1 MTTTTDK
8 IHAGLRWLS
17 NLTDL
22 TRGIVGIVT
31 RGEEVGK
38 RRRAPYEPIE
48 VGLERSSNTKD
59 DSRFVRFMISCRFE
73 EESRPMNFS
82 FDSVKARSKTQNE
95 DFCFDLDTPRG
106 HFFAVLDFAPHD
118 YANLNA
124 TLKGKFETIVGSFV
138 SLSRFSA
145 DLFLGFLAKEIN
157 NFLHGLGQQSGGPE
171 LLCSAALCLLSGNRL
186 SYFACG
192 DITIDVLNNGR
203 LLPVY
208 ASESDTS
215 GAEPKNKQFEQLG
228 ARNQDAPVTD
238 RIEAFTLQE
247 EDAILIM
254 TRGLEKEFAGQGLNE
269 ELAKFRTAEPQAL
282 CEGLMKATAAAADD
296 RTLLV
301 IAGPYER
308 YVDPVLSD
316 LSHSVASLE
325 ARFNV
330 LSENYQPSAQSKS
343 GIADPEFEQR
353 FSQQMEVLKDDLK
366 GKAARID
373 LLELDEKI
381 KTLSAGIAGKADT
394 AEVLKLQSE
403 VLKLGIRA
411 GATHSPASVA
421 FKAEQSLEPVASN
434 SPGFGAEAVKDSA
447 PIDHAAKAA
456 ADSNLS
462 DRRGPSLLQLAL
474 VVLVVGVAAAFLGAW
489 LQSRV
494 VKKPQEVWSVKT
506 SGNQILISRLDGG
519 GQGSVTMTVA
529 QPLQSTGEQT
539 FSSFA
544 DVQRYI
550 DTVAGKGASPPAN
563 ETAQS
568 NVSATPTDVMEITVK
583 PGDSLRKLTQ
593 QYNVSAERLKEL
605 NPTITRWPMIQIG
618 QKIVVP
624 AAGATPS
631 ASPQTNQ
638 ASTNPVP
645 DTIEITVVPGD
656 SINKFALRYRTT
668 PERLRELNP
677 QITNWPTIQ
686 SGQRVLVPASPAG

>member
-1 MTTTTDK
+1 
-8 IHAGLRWLS
+8 
-17 NLTDL
+17 
-22 TRGIVGIVT
+22 
-31 RGEEVGK
+31 
-38 RRRAPYEPIE
+38 
-48 VGLERSSNTKD
+48 
-59 DSRFVRFMISCRFE
+59 
-73 EESRPMNFS
+73 MNFS
-82 FDSVKARSKTQNE
+82 FDSVKGRSKTQNE

-157 NFLHGLGQQSGGPE
+157 NFLHTLGQQSGGPE

-192 DITIDVLNNGR
+192 DIRIDVLNNGR

-208 ASESDTS
+208 ALEPDLSSAAGTETS
-215 GAEPKNKQFEQLG
+215 KQSEQLG
-228 ARNQDAPVTD
+228 ASNQEAPVTD

-254 TRGLEKEFAGQGLNE
+254 TRGLEKVFAGQELNE
-269 ELAKFRTAEPQAL
+269 ELANFRTAEPQTL
-282 CEGLMKATAAAADD
+282 CEGLMKASAAGTDD

-325 ARFNV
+325 ARLKV
-330 LSENYQPSAQSKS
+330 LSENNPPSAQSAS
-343 GIADPEFEQR
+343 GIVDPEFEQR
-353 FSQQMEVLKDDLK
+353 FSQQMEVLKDDLR
-366 GKAARID
+366 GKAAKID
-373 LLELDEKI
+373 LLELGEKI
-381 KTLSAGIAGKADT
+381 KSLSVGLAGKADT

-403 VLKLGIRA
+403 VLKLGIVA
-411 GATHSPASVA
+411 GASNAPESPAISA
-421 FKAEQSLEPVASN
+421 AQKLEPVDSSSSDDRAASV
-434 SPGFGAEAVKDSA
+434 EDSA
-447 PIDHAAKAA
+447 SGGHAAIAA
-456 ADSNLS
+456 ADPNLV
-462 DRRGPSLLQLAL
+462 DRRRLSLLPLAL
-474 VVLVVGVAAAFLGAW
+474 VVFVVGVAAAFLGAW

-494 VKKPQEVWSVKT
+494 MKKPQEVWSVRT

-519 GQGSVTMTVA
+519 GQGSVTMNVA

-550 DTVAGKGASPPAN
+550 DTVASKSASTPTN

-568 NVSATPTDVMEITVK
+568 NVSPTPTDVMEITVK
-583 PGDSLRKLTQ
+583 PGDSLKKFIQ
-593 QYNVSAERLKEL
+593 QYNVSAERLQEL

-624 AAGATPS
+624 AATAAATPS

-638 ASTNPVP
+638 TSTSSVP
-645 DTIEITVVPGD
+645 DTIEVTVVPGD
-656 SINKFALRYRTT
+656 SINRFAQRYKTT
-668 PERLRELNP
+668 PERLKELNP

-686 SGQRVLVPASPAG
+686 SGQKVLVPASPAG

>member
-1 MTTTTDK
+1 
-8 IHAGLRWLS
+8 
-17 NLTDL
+17 
-22 TRGIVGIVT
+22 
-31 RGEEVGK
+31 
-38 RRRAPYEPIE
+38 
-48 VGLERSSNTKD
+48 
-59 DSRFVRFMISCRFE
+59 
-73 EESRPMNFS
+73 MNFS

-157 NFLHGLGQQSGGPE
+157 NFLHTLGQQSGGPE

-192 DITIDVLNNGR
+192 DITINVLNNGR

-208 ASESDTS
+208 ASEPDTS
-215 GAEPKNKQFEQLG
+215 GAEPKGKQSEQLG
-228 ARNQDAPVTD
+228 ARNQDSPVTD
-238 RIEAFTLQE
+238 RIEAYTLQE
-247 EDAILIM
+247 EDAILVM
-254 TRGLEKEFAGQGLNE
+254 TRGLEKEFADQGLNE
-269 ELAKFRTAEPQAL
+269 ELEKFRTAEPQAL
-282 CEGLMKATAAAADD
+282 CDGLMKATAAATDD

-325 ARFNV
+325 AKFNA
-330 LSENYQPSAQSKS
+330 LSENYQPSAPSKS

-403 VLKLGIRA
+403 VLKLGIVA
-411 GATHSPASVA
+411 GAANAATPTAIKS
-421 FKAEQSLEPVASN
+421 EESLESS
-434 SPGFGAEAVKDSA
+434 SPGDGAEPAKDSA
-447 PIDHAAKAA
+447 SGDHAAIAA
-456 ADSNLS
+456 VDSNLW

-489 LQSRV
+489 LQSRAI
-494 VKKPQEVWSVKT
+494 KKPQEVWSVKT
-506 SGNQILISRLDGG
+506 SGNQILISRVDGG

-529 QPLQSTGEQT
+529 QPLSSTGEQT

-550 DTVAGKGASPPAN
+550 NTVASQGPSPAVN

-568 NVSATPTDVMEITVK
+568 TVSPTPDVMEITVK
-583 PGDSLRKLTQ
+583 PGDSLRKFTQ
-593 QYNVSAERLKEL
+593 QYNVSAERLQQL

-618 QKIVVP
+618 QKILVP
-624 AAGATPS
+624 AAGATSSP
-631 ASPQTNQ
+631 SPQTNQ
-638 ASTNPVP
+638 ASTNSVP

-656 SINKFALRYRTT
+656 SINRFAQRYKTT

-677 QITNWPTIQ
+677 QITNWATIQ